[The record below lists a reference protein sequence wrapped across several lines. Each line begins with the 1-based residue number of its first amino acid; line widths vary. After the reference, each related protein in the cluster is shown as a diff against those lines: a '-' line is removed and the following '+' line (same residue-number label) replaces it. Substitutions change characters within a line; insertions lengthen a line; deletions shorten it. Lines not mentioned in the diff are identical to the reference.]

1 MPLSHSR
8 DKAGGRWL
16 VVCLLG
22 FVALSRWGAVRADT
36 LSTQSFTLTQSTVEQ
51 WSEYYGVVGSR
62 NAVDVL
68 PLVSGRVKAVH
79 VRAGQR
85 VARGDVLL
93 ELESDEVEAKLQAAR
108 SRLSTA
114 NANLVEAQSHY
125 DRLTRLAAQKV
136 VSTQAV
142 DVATASWKSA
152 EAAVAGA
159 QADLRNAQ
167 TGLGYTVLKSPINGV
182 VADKTVNPGDFA
194 SPNSGRALLTIFDP
208 DALWIET
215 HIPERYSPYIAVG
228 TTAQVTINAVNL
240 ALQGRFDEVVPDIDQ
255 SSRAFVARV
264 NLPPLPTL
272 KMGMFGR
279 VRFVTS
285 RREVVAVPES
295 AVVERGELD
304 TTFVVVDG
312 RARLRL
318 VRCGVRSGGEV
329 EILSG
334 LAPGEQVIAHPAEG
348 LRDGDSL

>member
-1 MPLSHSR
+1 
-8 DKAGGRWL
+8 
-16 VVCLLG
+16 
-22 FVALSRWGAVRADT
+22 
-36 LSTQSFTLTQSTVEQ
+36 
-51 WSEYYGVVGSR
+51 VGSR

-85 VARGDVLL
+85 ITRGDVLL

-108 SRLSTA
+108 SRLITA
-114 NANLVEAQSHY
+114 NANFVEAQGNY
-125 DRLTRLAAQKV
+125 DRVIKLAALKI
-136 VSTQAV
+136 VSTQAT
-142 DVATASWKSA
+142 DEATASWKSA
-152 EAAVAGA
+152 KAAVVGA
-159 QADLRNAQ
+159 QADLKDAQ
-167 TGLGYTVLKSPINGV
+167 TWLGYTVLKSPIDGL

-194 SPNSGRALLTIFDP
+194 SPTSGRPLITIFDP

-228 TTAQVTINAVNL
+228 TTAQVMINAVNV

-272 KMGMFGR
+272 KTGMFGR

-285 RREVVAVPES
+285 QREVVTVPES
-295 AVVERGELD
+295 VVVERGELD
-304 TTFVVVDG
+304 TLFVVVDG

-334 LAPGEQVIAHPAEG
+334 LAPGEQVIAHPAESM
-348 LRDGDSL
+348 RDGDSL